1 MRFAETLVEG
11 VLLARRQRFLAD
23 VRLAGGKEVVA
34 HVPNSG
40 RLTGLAVPGH
50 RCFLSRASGK
60 LPYRLELIEAQGILV
75 GVNTWRAAAL
85 AEEALLSGLLPLPG
99 CLPPFSLRREVRVGA
114 NSRLDLLLEDAQGPY
129 WVEVKNITL
138 VQEGVGL
145 FPDAVTARGSKH
157 LRLLA
162 QLVAAGLRAAVVYV
176 VQRDDA
182 QRVRA
187 AAEIDPAYARQVA
200 QAAAVGVRFA
210 AVGCQVSRD
219 AVTPCCLLPVDVA
232 AEIS

>member
-11 VLLARRQRFLAD
+11 VLLARRQRFLAH
-23 VRLAGGKEVVA
+23 VRLADGKEVVA

-60 LPYRLELIEAQGILV
+60 LPYRLELIEAEGILV
-75 GVNTWRAAAL
+75 GVNTWWAAAL

-114 NSRLDLLLEDAQGPY
+114 NSRLDLLLQDAQGPY

-157 LRLLA
+157 LRVLA
-162 QLVAAGLRAAVVYV
+162 QLAAGGLRAAVVYV
-176 VQRDDA
+176 VQRGDA

-187 AAEIDPAYARQVA
+187 AAEIDPAYAREAA
-200 QAAAVGVRFA
+200 QAAAAGVRFA
-210 AVGCQVSRD
+210 AVACQVSRQ

-232 AEIS
+232 EEIA